1 MHELNRAGSHVTP
14 GATDDTPTDRLT
26 SPAPRAKP
34 DYLPPEITT
43 LTEADILAVLGPAH
57 TGSME
62 NPFGVDGLGGL

>member
-1 MHELNRAGSHVTP
+1 MHELNRAGPHVPP
-14 GATDDTPTDRLT
+14 GATDDGPTDRPA
-26 SPAPRAKP
+26 SPALGTKP
-34 DYLPPEITT
+34 GYLPPEITT